1 MTSVEIGDFGALFVT
16 RPRRV
21 VALSGEA
28 ERPELLDALL
38 ADEWSDG
45 DAVFVESISRGYT
58 RVKQLTPDV
67 VIVMLDVADAAG
79 CRLLSMLKNDSELSA
94 IPVVTWARTG
104 PAGSVQTH

>member
-1 MTSVEIGDFGALFVT
+1 MISVDIGEAGVVFVN

-21 VALSGEA
+21 VALSADA

-45 DAVFVESISRGYT
+45 DAVFVESISRGYE
-58 RVKQLTPDV
+58 RIKQLTPDV
-67 VIVMLDVADAAG
+67 VIVMLDVGDAAG

-104 PAGSVQTH
+104 PGGSIQTH